1 MWIKKAVADDCRK
14 RNKVKSVIGANQD
27 YVKGGEF
34 GRKNRGLL
42 DNDVANKKENSTWFI
57 KGKFKK
63 FLQRYLHKNVL
74 KFKLFGK
81 TITLVHPVPNYFR
94 DRIVAKLTKKY
105 LDRNDE
111 NSQFNRVI
119 KLKNEIEI
127 KKLAK
132 PIKRDLHGKPVNV
145 KQVKNGSFMRCYE
158 SQFEG
163 YDIKRYES
171 LRVICDDIR
180 KTLDENAAKIDAASI
195 PLTQDGL

>member
-1 MWIKKAVADDCRK
+1 M
-14 RNKVKSVIGANQD
+14 
-27 YVKGGEF
+27 
-34 GRKNRGLL
+34 
-42 DNDVANKKENSTWFI
+42 STWFI
-57 KGKFKK
+57 KGKFRK
-63 FLQRYLHKNVL
+63 FLQKFLHKNIL
-74 KFKLFGK
+74 KFQLFGK
-81 TITLVHPVPNYFR
+81 TITLAYPVPNYFK
-94 DRIVAKLTKKY
+94 DIVVRKLTKKY

-132 PIKRDLHGKPVNV
+132 PIKRDLNGDPTNV

-171 LRVICDDIR
+171 LRVICEDIR
-180 KTLDENAAKIDAASI
+180 KTLDKNAAKIDTASI
-195 PLTQDGL
+195 PLTQDGF